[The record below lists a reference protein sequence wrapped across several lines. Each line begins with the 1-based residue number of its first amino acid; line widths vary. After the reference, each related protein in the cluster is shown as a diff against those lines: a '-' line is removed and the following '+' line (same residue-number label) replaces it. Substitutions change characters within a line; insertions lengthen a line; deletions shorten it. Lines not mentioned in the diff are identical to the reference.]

1 MSDNG
6 QPRPRFDLTLNLGH
20 VIILLTALV
29 GFVGSHYLTDWR
41 LGTLEKKLDGFSG
54 LLIDAAVHA
63 QRMRDLER
71 RIEWVERR

>member
-1 MSDNG
+1 MADE
-6 QPRPRFDLTLNLGH
+6 QKPRFDLTLNLGH
-20 VIILLTALV
+20 VIILATALV
-29 GFVGSHYLTDWR
+29 GFVASHYLIDYR
-41 LGTLEKKLDGFSG
+41 LGTLEKKLDNLSP